1 MPDRISS
8 GVFKYDENVACTEP
22 KSPKK
27 NVIKSDKSE
36 KISEPKSYD
45 TMDYLKEDPFFFH

>member
-8 GVFKYDENVACTEP
+8 GVFKYDENVACTEN

-27 NVIKSDKSE
+27 TVTKSVKSDK
-36 KISEPKSYD
+36 ISKSKSID